1 METLRRI
8 NRTIAV
14 KQEAGSLGSSRWS
27 NKDLDPV
34 PANQRTWTAMDVA
47 SYWNS
52 DQMAPATWDL
62 GSTLVGLGLCA
73 REAIP
78 LSFVAFFVIGIVL
91 TLNGRI
97 GATTHCSLPVV
108 IRASFGMWGSYLA
121 ILVRRSVTGWSG
133 TKAHAIPPAEGGRI
147 VAVMTGAIWPS
158 FLKIPNTLPP
168 NLGID
173 TQTIIGFAILWVFQA
188 PLACVP
194 VRRLAFFFKIKAWSS
209 YILFGALFIWA
220 MVVTKGKGF
229 ILTGHFDE
237 KLLPQGS
244 RSWAMIAGLNAVTG
258 LYSTVSINIPD
269 FSRFAKSPK
278 ASWAQLVAVP
288 VFGCIPI
295 AISICCAA
303 AAEQKYGQQV
313 FDPASL
319 CALFDSRAARFFA
332 GLGWFISTIGVN
344 ISANSISF
352 ATDITSV
359 MPRYLSIF
367 RCSVLAG
374 ILCWATNPW
383 RIVTDAPQFYSFL
396 SSYPVF
402 LAPVATILA
411 TDFYIVRK
419 GKVDVRQFYD
429 PEGIYRYFHG
439 VNLRAV
445 IAWIFALAPNLPAFA
460 HAVDPKNPNPQPYTY
475 YFSWYMS
482 TFGAFV
488 WYLLF
493 NYLFPPHSS
502 FVDEA
507 VYEVGTI
514 EYSESTVASS
524 AEKGEVDAEK
534 DDAAGVVAV

>member
-332 GLGWFISTIGVN
+332 GLGWFSSTIGVN

-482 TFGAFV
+482 TFGAF
-488 WYLLF
+488 
-493 NYLFPPHSS
+493 
-502 FVDEA
+502 A

>member
-1 METLRRI
+1 METLRKI
-8 NRTIAV
+8 DRTVAV
-14 KQEAGSLGSSRWS
+14 KQEAGTLGSSRWS

-62 GSTLVGLGLCA
+62 GSTMVGLGLCA

-121 ILVRRSVTGWSG
+121 VLVRAVLAALWLFVLTFQ
-133 TKAHAIPPAEGGRI
+133 GGRI
-147 VAVMTGAIWPS
+147 VAVMTGAVWPT

-173 TQTIIGFAILWVFQA
+173 TQTIIGFAILWIFQA

-194 VRRLAFFFKIKAWSS
+194 VRRLAFFFRIKAYTS
-209 YILFGALFIWA
+209 YILFGGLFVWA

-229 ILTGHFDE
+229 ILTGQFDE

-244 RSWAMIAGLNAVTG
+244 KSWAMIAGLNAVTG

-303 AAEQKYGQQV
+303 AAEQQFGQQV

-319 CALFDSRAARFFA
+319 CSLFSSRAARFFA
-332 GLGWFISTIGVN
+332 GLGWFVASVGVN
-344 ISANSISF
+344 LSANSISF

-411 TDFYIVRK
+411 TDFYIIRK
-419 GKVDVRQFYD
+419 GKVDVRQYYD
-429 PEGIYRYFHG
+429 PEGIYRYFYG

-445 IAWIFALAPNLPAFA
+445 VAWIFALAPNLPAFA
-460 HAVDPKNPNPQPYTY
+460 HAVNPMNPNPQPYTY
-475 YFSWYMS
+475 YLSWYMS

-488 WYLLF
+488 WYLFF
-493 NYLFPPHSS
+493 NALFPPHSS

-514 EYSESTVASS
+514 EYSESTVVSN
-524 AEKGEVDAEK
+524 AEKGEGDAEK
-534 DDAAGVVAV
+534 EFVAGVVAV